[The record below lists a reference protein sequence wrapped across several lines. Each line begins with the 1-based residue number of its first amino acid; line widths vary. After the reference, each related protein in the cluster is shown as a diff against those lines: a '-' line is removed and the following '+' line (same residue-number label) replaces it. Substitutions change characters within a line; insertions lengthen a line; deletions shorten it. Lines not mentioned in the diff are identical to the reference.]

1 MTDVGNPG
9 NHETDAS
16 GAVHPAVEVIDDE
29 FIHLHTRARMPPL
42 EIQDMIPHDE
52 MGAWKI
58 RVEHLE
64 DVRKAL
70 AESAAA
76 KDIESTCQKADIL
89 KLQER
94 VAGLERLIEVGAGRL
109 HYFAEQRD
117 ASFALVRK
125 ALLEGKQIDTA
136 RQRMWAMLMDEDV
149 SKERKIAMRE
159 ILLTGDTEELMKLC
173 HLIERKHQ
181 HRHGA
186 ACVREDASAHV
197 RHHKDDAHED
207 CQGARGEDM
216 GNVWHA
222 MAEVP
227 ADGYFIPELHGYWV
241 PEVGFGDFS
250 LA

>member
-1 MTDVGNPG
+1 MTDAGNP

-16 GAVHPAVEVIDDE
+16 GAVHRAVEVIDDE
-29 FIHLHTRARMPPL
+29 FIHLHTRARRPPL

-52 MGAWKI
+52 IGALKI
-58 RVEHLE
+58 RVKHLE
-64 DVRKAL
+64 DIRKAL

-76 KDIESTCQKADIL
+76 KDIESTRQKADIL

-117 ASFALVRK
+117 ASFALARK
-125 ALLEGKQIDTA
+125 ALTDGRQIEMA

-149 SKERKIAMRE
+149 TKERKVAMRE
-159 ILLTGDTEELMKLC
+159 ILLTGDTQELMKLG
-173 HLIERKHQ
+173 HLIERQHQ

-197 RHHKDDAHED
+197 SHHKDDPHED
-207 CQGARGEDM
+207 CQGARGEEM
-216 GNVWHA
+216 GHA
-222 MAEVP
+222 MAEVEE
-227 ADGYFIPELHGYWV
+227 DGYFIPELHGYWV
-241 PEVGFGDFS
+241 PEVGCGDFP

>member
-16 GAVHPAVEVIDDE
+16 GAVHPAVEVIDDD
-29 FIHLHTRARMPPL
+29 FIHLHTRARRPPL
-42 EIQDMIPHDE
+42 EIQDVIPHDE
-52 MGAWKI
+52 MGALKI

-125 ALLEGKQIDTA
+125 ALTEGKQIETA

-149 SKERKIAMRE
+149 TKERKFAMRE
-159 ILLTGDTEELMKLC
+159 ILLTGDKEELMKLG
-173 HLIERKHQ
+173 HLIERQHQ
-181 HRHGA
+181 HRHGT

-216 GNVWHA
+216 GSVLHA